1 MRPFPEVFL
10 SFTAVDDMFGG
21 LKAPAGALRL
31 CSIVVELLVVPG
43 EVPVGYTEC

>member
-1 MRPFPEVFL
+1 M

-21 LKAPAGALRL
+21 LKAPAGALKL
-31 CSIVVELLVVPG
+31 CSVVIELLVVLG